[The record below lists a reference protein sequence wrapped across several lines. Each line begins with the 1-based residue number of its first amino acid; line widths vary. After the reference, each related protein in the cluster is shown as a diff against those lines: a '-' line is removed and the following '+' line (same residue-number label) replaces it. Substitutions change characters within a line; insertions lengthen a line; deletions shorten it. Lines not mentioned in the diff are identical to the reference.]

1 MPFKVIPTD
10 EVIQKESNEI
20 ENMGKSHIVCY
31 MMLNAKIF
39 ACFPICKSLLYA
51 VCALPFFFNQNKDQI
66 IKLLQ
71 QQLCL
76 QVLRSIS
83 VWCLWIMR
91 LASHLVNL
99 CLHLLLC
106 LLDLQ
111 SAEIQPINH
120 PPPKSVQ
127 QKNQIKSQKTVSRYI
142 ATHKCL
148 LSADI
153 QNASES
159 LLCLHV

>member
-1 MPFKVIPTD
+1 MGKNPDAVLRAVQYFMYSIKKNPTNMPFKVIPTD

-20 ENMGKSHIVCY
+20 ENMGKSRIVYY

-51 VCALPFFFNQNKDQI
+51 VCALPFFNQNKDQI

-83 VWCLWIMR
+83 V
-91 LASHLVNL
+91 
-99 CLHLLLC
+99 
-106 LLDLQ
+106 
-111 SAEIQPINH
+111 
-120 PPPKSVQ
+120 
-127 QKNQIKSQKTVSRYI
+127 
-142 ATHKCL
+142 
-148 LSADI
+148 
-153 QNASES
+153 
-159 LLCLHV
+159 